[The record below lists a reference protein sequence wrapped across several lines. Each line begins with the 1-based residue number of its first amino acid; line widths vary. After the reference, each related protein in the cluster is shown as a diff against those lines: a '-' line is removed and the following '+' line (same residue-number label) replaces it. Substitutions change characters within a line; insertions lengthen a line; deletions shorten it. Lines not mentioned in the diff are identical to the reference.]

1 MLQASPQ
8 TYNIESPLGIFKYL
22 QRHNESIDLPQIEFT
37 TLSMFVQH
45 PSLMVLLIAIYK
57 NLNALAY

>member
-8 TYNIESPLGIFKYL
+8 TYNIEGPVGIFKYV

-45 PSLMVLLIAIYK
+45 PSLMVLLIAI
-57 NLNALAY
+57 